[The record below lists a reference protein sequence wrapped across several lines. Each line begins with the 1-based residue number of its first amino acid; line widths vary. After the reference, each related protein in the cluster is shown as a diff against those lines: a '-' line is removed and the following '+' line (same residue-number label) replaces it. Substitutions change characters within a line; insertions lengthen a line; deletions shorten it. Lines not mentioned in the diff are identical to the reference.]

1 MSINRE
7 AQRVRRWMAVCV
19 VLMST
24 GCGKLN
30 AVTAPAPD
38 RDWTA
43 TLATAHGLVAAGKF
57 DSADS
62 TLSSFAAMYPGT
74 SAALETTY
82 YRALFKMDPSN
93 PHVSLGAAMASLD
106 SYLADPR
113 PRQRTVDAATLRRV
127 AGQLDGLN
135 HLATTAIAQA
145 KDATNT
151 AKDAKAQAAD
161 ARDAAAKAA
170 ADTQTPTPDAEVKRL
185 KDELAKA
192 NAELDRIR
200 KRLAT
205 PPPPPK

>member
-1 MSINRE
+1 MIAER
-7 AQRVRRWMAVCV
+7 RVLPARRWMCAAVAV
-19 VLMST
+19 FIS
-24 GCGKLN
+24 GCGSFN
-30 AVTAPAPD
+30 AVTAPSPERA
-38 RDWTA
+38 WA
-43 TLATAHGLVAAGKF
+43 STLSAAQSFVAAKEF

-74 SAALETTY
+74 PPALETLY

-93 PHVSLGAAMASLD
+93 PHVSLTAAMASLD
-106 SYLADPR
+106 GYLADQR
-113 PRQRTVDAATLRRV
+113 PRQHAVDAATLRRV

-135 HLATTAIAQA
+135 RLASSAIAQA

-170 ADTQTPTPDAEVKRL
+170 GETQAPTADAEVKRL

-205 PPPPPK
+205 PPPKQP